1 MSHGQTELTVGA
13 VAVGVLLVVFLSSL
27 INGLQVGLVEDVV
40 GSIPHVTIEAATPG
54 AKPLWQV
61 PGRSCNAV
69 TCLEKISTR
78 SKRIEDWERIRS
90 AVLRMPAVKAVS
102 PAVEGDGMVT
112 RGAKTV
118 GARIVGVIPDE
129 QARVVS
135 LKNRIVEGDFF
146 SVDEQNVAIGNKMA
160 TDLGVRP
167 GSSVRVTSN
176 QGVTQTYRVAA
187 IFDFGVEQANES
199 TVYVGLHSAQAMFK
213 IGKDVTTLNVRGK
226 RMFDANS
233 IAEQVRGIT
242 HLTVT
247 SWMESNL
254 SFLDTLRMQNTAA
267 GVIQAMT
274 LLASAFGVASVMI
287 VFVVQKSKDIGI
299 LKSMGATSWQ
309 IRRIFILEGL
319 GVGLGGALIGS
330 GIGTGLCYLAKS
342 LVIPGQMFGGKQATI
357 VPMQFDMTYVLI
369 ASVVAMA
376 MGLLSSVVPAHRAAK
391 LDPVE
396 AIRRG

>member
-299 LKSMGATSWQ
+299 LKSMGARSWQ